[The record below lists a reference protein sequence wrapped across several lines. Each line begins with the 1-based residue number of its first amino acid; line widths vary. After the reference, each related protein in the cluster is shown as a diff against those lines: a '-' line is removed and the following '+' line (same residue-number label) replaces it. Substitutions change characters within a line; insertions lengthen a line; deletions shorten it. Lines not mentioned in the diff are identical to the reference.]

1 MFLGAK
7 VRKSYV
13 VFRIFARKIF
23 ISCLMRLSL
32 LVFSFLLLVGRAWT
46 QPAPCPDGTVLHCSA
61 ADSAEVERL
70 LRLAA
75 ALPDSVCRPLFF
87 ARQFVGRPYVGG
99 TLDRPGRERLVVRLQ
114 GFDCTTLV
122 ETVAALTL
130 ADRHGQRSLAGFA
143 EQLRRL
149 RYEEGRVDY
158 VARQHYFSWWID
170 GNARRGV
177 VEEIAPPD
185 CFTGRQKLH
194 LDYMSHHPGQYAA
207 LRHNPGLTDSIR
219 RREVPW
225 RGRTVRFLP
234 SAALAADSLLRGTVR
249 DGDILATVSRRPG
262 LDVNHVGLAV
272 WGRDGR
278 LHLLNASSL
287 RHRVVEERWTLAE
300 YLRRQK
306 SVAGLRVVRLR

>member
-1 MFLGAK
+1 M
-7 VRKSYV
+7 
-13 VFRIFARKIF
+13 
-23 ISCLMRLSL
+23 
-32 LVFSFLLLVGRAWT
+32 
-46 QPAPCPDGTVLHCSA
+46 LHCSA
-61 ADSAEVERL
+61 ADSAEVVRL

-130 ADRHGQRSLAGFA
+130 ADRYGQRSLAGFA

-177 VEEIAPPD
+177 IEEIAPPD
-185 CFTGRQKLH
+185 CFTGRQRLH
-194 LDYMSHHPGQYAA
+194 LDYMSRHPGQYAA
-207 LRHNPGLTDSIR
+207 LRHNPGRTDSIR

-262 LDVNHVGLAV
+262 STSTTSAWPYGDATAACTCSTPRACGTA
-272 WGRDGR
+272 WSRSAG
-278 LHLLNASSL
+278 
-287 RHRVVEERWTLAE
+287 TLAE